1 MNFGARGFQLTQT
14 HLLILNRL
22 AGVLKQGIA
31 KIMAYKT
38 KKEID
43 KWSLNPVKT
52 QNLVFKSLL
61 KSAQNT
67 KFGRDHNFSSIH
79 DHQDFVKNIPIRDYE
94 GFRSYVDLIKKG
106 EKNILW
112 KGLPVYFAITSGT
125 TSGIKYI
132 PITKESLP
140 EHFNASKN
148 AMLLYI
154 KETGNTKLLS
164 GKLIFLQGSPALDFE
179 GVIKTGR
186 LSGISAHHVPRY
198 LQSNRL
204 PTWETNC
211 IEDWET
217 KVDKIIEET
226 INEDMRIIGGIPS
239 WVQMY
244 FERIQKAKGKK
255 IGEVFKNFNL
265 FIYGGVNYEPYKEK
279 FIDLIGR
286 KVDSI
291 EFYPASE
298 GFFAFQNSQKSKDL
312 LLLLNSG
319 IFYEFISV
327 EDFNQ
332 NINKRITVKGVKLN
346 TNYVLIISTN
356 AGLWAYNTGDTIMF
370 TQLTPHKILVTGRVK
385 HFISAFGEHVIVK
398 DVENAIQQTCSSL
411 NVLITE
417 FTVAPQVNTTNEL
430 PYHEWFIE
438 IDSEKT
444 NTKLF
449 AKTLD
454 KAMQKE
460 NKYYKD
466 LVQGKVLQPLK
477 INIIQKGGFN
487 NYMRS
492 QNKLGGQFKI
502 PKLANDRKI
511 ANVLLAFT
519 EEKSL
524 M

>member
-1 MNFGARGFQLTQT
+1 MTQI
-14 HLLILNRL
+14 HSLILNKL
-22 AGVLKQGIA
+22 SSFLKQEIA
-31 KIMAYKT
+31 KIIAYKT
-38 KKEID
+38 KRATD
-43 KWSLNPVKT
+43 RWSLNPVKT
-52 QNLVFKSLL
+52 QDRVFRSLL

-67 KFGRDHNFSSIH
+67 KFGQDHNFSYVKSH
-79 DHQDFVKNIPIRDYE
+79 KDFVDNIPIRDYE
-94 GFRSYVDLIKKG
+94 EFTPYIELIKKG

-132 PITKESLP
+132 PISKESLP

-154 KETGNTKLLS
+154 NETAKTDFLS
-164 GKLIFLQGSPALDFE
+164 GKLIFLQGSPALDDN

-186 LSGISAHHVPRY
+186 LSGISAHHVPKY

-204 PTWETNC
+204 PSWETNC

-244 FERIQKAKGKK
+244 FEKIQKIKEKK

-265 FIYGGVNYEPYKEK
+265 FIYGGVNYEPYKKK
-279 FIDLIGR
+279 FTDLIGR

-327 EDFNQ
+327 EDFNK
-332 NINKRITVKGVKLN
+332 NIIKRITVRDVKLN

-356 AGLWAYNTGDTIMF
+356 AGLWGYNTGDTIIF
-370 TQLTPHKILVTGRVK
+370 TELKPHKILVTGRVK

-398 DVENAIQQTCSSL
+398 DVESAIQQTCLSFK
-411 NVLITE
+411 VLITE
-417 FTVAPQVNTTNEL
+417 FTVAPQVNTINEL

-438 IDSEKT
+438 MDYEKT
-444 NTKLF
+444 NIKSF
-449 AKTLD
+449 ANTLD

-466 LVQGKVLQPLK
+466 LIQGKVLQPLK
-477 INIIQKGGFN
+477 INIIQKGGFK

-502 PKLANDRKI
+502 PKLANNRKI
-511 ANVLLAFT
+511 ANILLNFA
-519 EEKSL
+519 EEKV
-524 M
+524 

>member
-1 MNFGARGFQLTQT
+1 LIQT
-14 HLLILNRL
+14 HLLILNNL
-22 AGVLKQGIA
+22 GSFLKQVLA
-31 KIMAYKT
+31 KIIAHRT
-38 KKEID
+38 KRATD

-52 QNLVFKSLL
+52 QDRVFKRLL
-61 KSAQNT
+61 KSAQKT
-67 KFGRDHNFSSIH
+67 KFGQDHNFSDVKNH
-79 DHQDFVKNIPIRDYE
+79 KDFVNNVPIRDYE
-94 GFRSYVDLIKKG
+94 DFAPYIELIKKG
-106 EKNILW
+106 KKNILW
-112 KGLPVYFAITSGT
+112 KGLPIYFAITSGT
-125 TSGIKYI
+125 TSGTKYI

-154 KETGNTKLLS
+154 HETAKTDFLS
-164 GKLIFLQGSPALDFE
+164 GKLIFLQGSPSLDTI
-179 GVIKTGR
+179 GDIKTGR

-204 PTWETNC
+204 PSWETNC

-217 KVDKIIEET
+217 KVEKIIEET
-226 INEDMRIIGGIPS
+226 INEDLRIIGGIPS

-244 FERIQKAKGKK
+244 FEKIQEQKGEK
-255 IGEVFKNFNL
+255 IGKIFNNFNL
-265 FIYGGVNYEPYKEK
+265 FVYGGVNYEPYKKK

-298 GFFAFQNSQKSKDL
+298 GFFAFQNNQKTKDL

-332 NINKRITVKGVKLN
+332 NIFKRITVKDVKIK

-370 TQLTPHKILVTGRVK
+370 TELNPHKILVTGRVK

-398 DVENAIQQTCSSL
+398 DVENAINKSCSKL
-411 NVLITE
+411 KILITE
-417 FTVAPQVNTTNEL
+417 FTVAPEVNPINEL

-438 IDSEKT
+438 FSSDNVNLERFSTI
-444 NTKLF
+444 
-449 AKTLD
+449 LD
-454 KAMQKE
+454 HAMQGE
-460 NKYYKD
+460 NKYYLD
-466 LVQGKVLQPLK
+466 LVQGKILQPLK
-477 INIIQKGGFN
+477 VRVISKSGFN
-487 NYMRS
+487 NYMSS

-502 PKLANDRKI
+502 PKLSNDRKI
-511 ANVLLAFT
+511 ADQLLSYIKT
-519 EEKSL
+519 
-524 M
+524 